1 MAAFGRLQAALAAAT
16 NEVTVAAANINFD
29 FTLVKYEAPKEFRPI
44 EGYLTTTRKQDAET
58 GKSHV
63 VARRLGA
70 LFSGICPDS
79 PNLIRA
85 YGARVSEISK
95 TATQKESQEYSKSIF
110 ASYVGVDATSIWA
123 AATSS
128 TTAIHVHLLACM
140 LAELWDAS
148 EATSIWAEL
157 VEERRKDIAHRLEQ
171 GEALHFGLASAAAQ
185 QEITRDQLASWDAS
199 ARAWIQT
206 GKSVMSKNDSQL
218 RLILKNVYFAINPSE
233 APFVSVVDAWKLA
246 IETTEKLILGIPQEA
261 QNGAAILGLS
271 AWHIYPDIH
280 IYGNKNI
287 KVTMNDELVRAG
299 GILFLASCPSQRTES
314 RGVYWSL
321 CLSHLTFYGPPV
333 KRNQSL
339 EKEHRRIPFDHL
351 LHATVGAI
359 LSRWR
364 VHSSDLVDGINILIA
379 ILKIINVAN
388 QSLYPIMS
396 LFSNA
401 AKQCL
406 DDEQAWSYMLY
417 GKRRSGFIKNPDL
430 EVTGA
435 TKPFFGLSDITLLLS
450 CMAKSEDRI
459 SLLQRQANR
468 VDLSE
473 QEVIIFDLPSLT
485 AHEVES
491 GHTHSFNTRPK
502 RRKTTAKKMEY
513 DIIGTQLFRG
523 NGKNVSVFDFW
534 IGDSSSTAI
543 YKKQVKNALQTDPP
557 TTTFEDLKWCFNNS
571 LISSNTFLK
580 LVHKQD
586 TIMNTLICLYY
597 AYELLKTL
605 PHLLVRI
612 QCLEASL
619 LYAQWT
625 KPGHLYYPHLS
636 VSSFENFYLET
647 VPKYAGLIQFQILAH
662 LIGGYDIHHSAIPSH
677 IIGLSFQDSIIVP
690 ASLVHDPGEKVP
702 HLIRILGNIGRP
714 GLTLLIAPAN
724 PMLAPLDEGTWRI
737 SNLNRFNGK
746 TEDMLSTTSLHLS
759 FTDWSQPLN
768 SGGVSGSR
776 DVQCSLMEA
785 VISIKDSGQWVGDVD
800 ILKALQSDMIHLA
813 RLDPFCSHARGAL
826 PQNHMHSIECW
837 NELRD
842 CPEEQSV
849 IRASGNWVARLAAVS
864 YLAQKMDTKDMRSSR
879 IFICPDN
886 VCWACREAES
896 NMDDIC
902 IY

>member
-110 ASYVGVDATSIWA
+110 ASYVGVDVTSIWA

-171 GEALHFGLASAAAQ
+171 GEALNFGLASAAAQ

-206 GKSVMSKNDSQL
+206 GKSVMSKNDAQL

-233 APFVSVVDAWKLA
+233 APFVSVIDAWKLA
-246 IETTEKLILGIPQEA
+246 VETTEKLILGIPQEA

-280 IYGNKNI
+280 VYGNKNI
-287 KVTMNDELVRAG
+287 EVTMNDELVAAG
-299 GILFLASCPSQRTES
+299 GVLSLASCPSQRTES

-321 CLSHLTFYGPPV
+321 CLSHLKFYGPPV
-333 KRNQSL
+333 QRNQSL
-339 EKEHRRIPFDHL
+339 EKDPRRIPFDHL

-364 VHSSDLVDGINILIA
+364 VHTSDLVEGVNILIA
-379 ILKIINVAN
+379 ILDTIGVSNR
-388 QSLYPIMS
+388 SLYLIMT

-401 AKQCL
+401 AKKCL
-406 DDEQAWSYMLY
+406 DDEKAWSYMLY
-417 GKRRSGFIKNPDL
+417 GKRRSGFIKDPDL
-430 EVTGA
+430 QEAGA
-435 TKPFFGLSDITLLLS
+435 IKAFFGLSNIPFLLS
-450 CMAKSEDRI
+450 CIKKKLGDRI
-459 SLLQRQANR
+459 SLLQRQAKR
-468 VDLSE
+468 ADLSE
-473 QEVIIFDLPSLT
+473 QEVIIYDRKSLT
-485 AHEVES
+485 AHEVAS
-491 GHTHSFNTRPK
+491 GPTHSFNTRLK

-513 DIIGTQLFRG
+513 KIIGPQVFRG
-523 NGKNVSVFDFW
+523 KGKNVSVFDFW
-534 IGDSSSTAI
+534 IGDVSSTAV
-543 YKKQVKNALQTDPP
+543 YKKRVENALQIEPP
-557 TTTFEDLKWCFNNS
+557 STTLDDLRWCFDNS
-571 LISSNTFLK
+571 LICPDAFIK
-580 LVHKQD
+580 LFHHQD
-586 TIMNTLICLYY
+586 PIMNTLVSLYHSY
-597 AYELLKTL
+597 TVFKAL
-605 PHLLVRI
+605 PRLFVRI
-612 QCLEASL
+612 QCLETAL
-619 LYAQWT
+619 LDAHWA
-625 KPGHLYYPHLS
+625 KPSNFYPRGS
-636 VSSFENFYLET
+636 RTSYSFEDFYFMNLAHCT
-647 VPKYAGLIQFQILAH
+647 GVIHFQILAH
-662 LIGGYDIHHSAIPSH
+662 LMCGYDIHHSAIPSH
-677 IIGLSFQDSIIVP
+677 IMGLSFEDSIIVP
-690 ASLVHDPGEKVP
+690 ASLIHDPGEKVS
-702 HLIRILGNIGRP
+702 HLTRILGNIGRP

-724 PMLAPLDEGTWRI
+724 PMLAPLDEGVWRI

-746 TEDMLSTTSLHLS
+746 AEDTLSTTSLHLS
-759 FTDWSQPLN
+759 FTDWTQPL
-768 SGGVSGSR
+768 SSRGASGSR
-776 DVQCSLMEA
+776 DVQCALMEA
-785 VISIKDSGQWVGDVD
+785 VVSIKDSGQWVGDVD
-800 ILKALQSDMIHLA
+800 ILKALESDMIHMA
-813 RLDPFCSHARGAL
+813 RLDPFCSHARGTL

-837 NELRD
+837 DELRD
-842 CPEEQSV
+842 CPEEQLV
-849 IRASGNWVARLAAVS
+849 IRASGYEILED
-864 YLAQKMDTKDMRSSR
+864 LHM
-879 IFICPDN
+879 P
-886 VCWACREAES
+886 
-896 NMDDIC
+896 
-902 IY
+902 

>member
-1 MAAFGRLQAALAAAT
+1 MASFGKLQAALAAAT
-16 NEVTVAAANINFD
+16 NEVAVAAANINFD

-44 EGYLTTTRKQDAET
+44 EGYLTSTRKQDAET

-70 LFSGICPDS
+70 LFSGICSDS
-79 PNLIRA
+79 PNLISA

-95 TATQKESQEYSKSIF
+95 AATQKESQEYSKSIF

-157 VEERRKDIAHRLEQ
+157 VEERRKDISHRLEQ
-171 GEALHFGLASAAAQ
+171 GETMHFGLASAAVQ

-206 GKSVMSKNDSQL
+206 GKSVMSKNDAQL

-233 APFVSVVDAWKLA
+233 APFISVIDAWKLA
-246 IETTEKLILGIPQEA
+246 VETTEKLILGIPQEA

-280 IYGNKNI
+280 VYGNKNI
-287 KVTMNDELVRAG
+287 KVTMNDELVAAG
-299 GILFLASCPSQRTES
+299 GILTLASCPVQQSEA
-314 RGVYWSL
+314 RGVFWSL

-333 KRNQSL
+333 KRNRSL
-339 EKEHRRIPFDHL
+339 EKDPRRIPFNHL

-364 VHSSDLVDGINILIA
+364 VHSSDLFDGINILIA
-379 ILKIINVAN
+379 ILGTIGVSNR
-388 QSLYPIMS
+388 SLYSIMS

-417 GKRRSGFIKNPDL
+417 GKRRSVFIKDPDSRAS
-430 EVTGA
+430 GFKA
-435 TKPFFGLSDITLLLS
+435 FFGLSDVSFLLS
-450 CMAKSEDRI
+450 CIVKLEDRI
-459 SLLQRQANR
+459 SLLQRQAKR
-468 VDLSE
+468 VELAE
-473 QEVIIFDLPSLT
+473 QEVIIFDKPSLT
-485 AHEVES
+485 AHEVGSE
-491 GHTHSFNTRPK
+491 HSHSK
-502 RRKTTAKKMEY
+502 RRKTTAEELNY
-513 DIIGTQLFRG
+513 RIIGTQLFRG
-523 NGKNVSVFDFW
+523 KGKNASVFDFW
-534 IGDSSSTAI
+534 IGDASSTAV
-543 YKKQVKNALQTDPP
+543 YKKQVENSLQIKPP
-557 TTTFEDLKWCFNNS
+557 TTTFDDMRWTFDNS
-571 LISSNTFLK
+571 LICPTTFLK
-580 LVHKQD
+580 LLDRQD
-586 TIMNTLICLYY
+586 TIVITLLYLHH
-597 AYELLKTL
+597 AHEVFKTL
-605 PHLLVRI
+605 PHLFVRI

-619 LYAQWT
+619 LDAHWA
-625 KPGHLYYPHLS
+625 KPNRLYS
-636 VSSFENFYLET
+636 VRYSLDSSFKDFY
-647 VPKYAGLIQFQILAH
+647 PKTLTTYTGNIHYQILAH
-662 LIGGYDIHHSAIPSH
+662 LMCGYDIHSSAIPSNVT
-677 IIGLSFQDSIIVP
+677 GLSFEDSIIVP

-702 HLIRILGNIGRP
+702 HLTRILGNIGRP
-714 GLTLLIAPAN
+714 GLTLLIPPAN
-724 PMLAPLDEGTWRI
+724 PMLAPLNEGTWRI
-737 SNLNRFNGK
+737 SNLNRFNGGP
-746 TEDMLSTTSLHLS
+746 EDMLGTTSLHLS
-759 FTDWSQPLN
+759 FTDWSQPLS
-768 SGGVSGSR
+768 SGGIFGSR

-785 VISIKDSGQWVGDVD
+785 VVSIKDSGQWIGDVD
-800 ILKALQSDMIHLA
+800 ILKALGSSMVHLA
-813 RLDPFCSHARGAL
+813 RLDPFCPHARSTL
-826 PQNHMHSIECW
+826 PQNYMHSIECW
-837 NELRD
+837 DELRD
-842 CPEEQSV
+842 CPEEQLV

-864 YLAQKMDTKDMRSSR
+864 YLAQKMSTKDIRSSR

-896 NMDDIC
+896 NMDDIF

>member
-299 GILFLASCPSQRTES
+299 GILSLASCPSQRTES

-543 YKKQVKNALQTDPP
+543 YKKQ
-557 TTTFEDLKWCFNNS
+557 
-571 LISSNTFLK
+571 
-580 LVHKQD
+580 
-586 TIMNTLICLYY
+586 
-597 AYELLKTL
+597 
-605 PHLLVRI
+605 
-612 QCLEASL
+612 
-619 LYAQWT
+619 
-625 KPGHLYYPHLS
+625 
-636 VSSFENFYLET
+636 
-647 VPKYAGLIQFQILAH
+647 
-662 LIGGYDIHHSAIPSH
+662 
-677 IIGLSFQDSIIVP
+677 
-690 ASLVHDPGEKVP
+690 LVHDPGEKVP

>member
-148 EATSIWAEL
+148 EATSIWVEL

-171 GEALHFGLASAAAQ
+171 GEALNFGLASAAAQ

-206 GKSVMSKNDSQL
+206 GKSVMTKNDAQL

-233 APFVSVVDAWKLA
+233 APFVSVIDAWKLA
-246 IETTEKLILGIPQEA
+246 VETTEKLILGIPQEA

-280 IYGNKNI
+280 VYGNKNI
-287 KVTMNDELVRAG
+287 KVAMNDELVAAG
-299 GILFLASCPSQRTES
+299 GVLSLASCPSQRTES

-333 KRNQSL
+333 KRNQAL
-339 EKEHRRIPFDHL
+339 ENDPRRIPFDHL

-364 VHSSDLVDGINILIA
+364 VHSGDLVDGIKILIA
-379 ILKIINVAN
+379 ILDTISVAN
-388 QSLYPIMS
+388 RSLYSIMA

-406 DDEQAWSYMLY
+406 NDEQAWSYMSY
-417 GKRRSGFIKNPDL
+417 GKRRSGFIKDPDL
-430 EVTGA
+430 QLTGA
-435 TKPFFGLSDITLLLS
+435 IKAFFGLSDIRVLLS
-450 CMAKSEDRI
+450 CITSLEDRV
-459 SLLQRQANR
+459 SLLQKQAKR
-468 VDLSE
+468 VDLSG
-473 QEVIIFDLPSLT
+473 QEVIIFDTPSLA

-491 GHTHSFNTRPK
+491 GRIHYNTRPK
-502 RRKTTAKKMEY
+502 RRKTTVTKMEY
-513 DIIGTQLFRG
+513 KVIGAQLIRG
-523 NGKNVSVFDFW
+523 KGKNVSVFDFW
-534 IGDSSSTAI
+534 IGDPSSTAI
-543 YKKQVKNALQTDPP
+543 YKKQVENSLQIEPP
-557 TTTFEDLKWCFNNS
+557 TTTLDDGSSEFPFEDFY
-571 LISSNTFLK
+571 F
-580 LVHKQD
+580 
-586 TIMNTLICLYY
+586 
-597 AYELLKTL
+597 KTL
-605 PHLLVRI
+605 PHDDSPI
-612 QCLEASL
+612 D
-619 LYAQWT
+619 
-625 KPGHLYYPHLS
+625 
-636 VSSFENFYLET
+636 
-647 VPKYAGLIQFQILAH
+647 FQILAH
-662 LIGGYDIHHSAIPSH
+662 LMCGYDIHQSVIPSR
-677 IIGLSFQDSIIVP
+677 IMGLSFEDSIIVP
-690 ASLVHDPGEKVP
+690 ASLVHDPGEKAP
-702 HLIRILGNIGRP
+702 RFIRILGNIGRP
-714 GLTLLIAPAN
+714 GLTLLVAPAN
-724 PMLAPLDEGTWRI
+724 PMLAPLDEGVWRI

-746 TEDMLSTTSLHLS
+746 AEDMLSTTSLHLS
-759 FTDWSQPLN
+759 FTDWSQPLSSRGA
-768 SGGVSGSR
+768 SGGR
-776 DVQCSLMEA
+776 DVQCALMEA

-800 ILKALQSDMIHLA
+800 ILKALESDMIHVA
-813 RLDPFCSHARGAL
+813 RLDPFCSHARGTL

-837 NELRD
+837 DELRD
-842 CPEEQSV
+842 CPEEQLV

-864 YLAQKMDTKDMRSSR
+864 YLAQKMGTKDMRTSR

-886 VCWACREAES
+886 ICWACREAKS
-896 NMDDIC
+896 NMDDIF

>member
-70 LFSGICPDS
+70 LFNGICPDS

-95 TATQKESQEYSKSIF
+95 KATQKESQEYTKSIF

-171 GEALHFGLASAAAQ
+171 GEALHFGVASAAAQ

-206 GKSVMSKNDSQL
+206 RKSVMSKNDAQL

-233 APFVSVVDAWKLA
+233 APFVSVIDAWKLA
-246 IETTEKLILGIPQEA
+246 VETTEKLILGIPQEA

-280 IYGNKNI
+280 VYGNKNI
-287 KVTMNDELVRAG
+287 KVAMNDELVAAG
-299 GILFLASCPSQRTES
+299 GVLSLASCPSQRTES

-333 KRNQSL
+333 KRNQAL
-339 EKEHRRIPFDHL
+339 ENDPRRIPFDHL

-364 VHSSDLVDGINILIA
+364 VHSRDLVDGIKILIA
-379 ILKIINVAN
+379 ILDTISVAN
-388 QSLYPIMS
+388 TSLYFIMA

-406 DDEQAWSYMLY
+406 NDEQAWSYMSY
-417 GKRRSGFIKNPDL
+417 GKRRSGFIKDPDL
-430 EVTGA
+430 QATGA
-435 TKPFFGLSDITLLLS
+435 IKAFFGLSDIRMLLS
-450 CMAKSEDRI
+450 CITRLEDRI
-459 SLLQRQANR
+459 SLLQKQAKT
-468 VDLSE
+468 VDLSG
-473 QEVIIFDLPSLT
+473 QEVIIFDLPSFT

-491 GHTHSFNTRPK
+491 GRIHSITRPK
-502 RRKTTAKKMEY
+502 RRKTT
-513 DIIGTQLFRG
+513 
-523 NGKNVSVFDFW
+523 GKDASAFDFW
-534 IGDSSSTAI
+534 TGDPSSTAI
-543 YKKQVKNALQTDPP
+543 YKKQVENSLQIEPPITTLDDPP
-557 TTTFEDLKWCFNNS
+557 LESCS
-571 LISSNTFLK
+571 P
-580 LVHKQD
+580 
-586 TIMNTLICLYY
+586 MTLADYGSPI
-597 AYELLKTL
+597 
-605 PHLLVRI
+605 H
-612 QCLEASL
+612 
-619 LYAQWT
+619 
-625 KPGHLYYPHLS
+625 
-636 VSSFENFYLET
+636 
-647 VPKYAGLIQFQILAH
+647 FQILAY
-662 LIGGYDIHHSAIPSH
+662 LMCGYDIHHSAIPSH
-677 IIGLSFQDSIIVP
+677 IMGLSFEDSIIVP
-690 ASLVHDPGEKVP
+690 ASLVHEPGKKVS
-702 HLIRILGNIGRP
+702 HLTRILGNTGRP

-724 PMLAPLDEGTWRI
+724 PMLAPLGEGVWRI
-737 SNLNRFNGK
+737 ANLNRFNGK
-746 TEDMLSTTSLHLS
+746 PEDTLSTTSLHLS
-759 FTDWSQPLN
+759 FTDWTRPLG
-768 SGGVSGSR
+768 SGGASGSR
-776 DVQCSLMEA
+776 DVQCALMEA
-785 VISIKDSGQWVGDVD
+785 VVSIKDSGQWVGDVD
-800 ILKALQSDMIHLA
+800 ILKALESDMIHLA
-813 RLDPFCSHARGAL
+813 RLDPFCSHARGTL

-837 NELRD
+837 DELRD
-842 CPEEQSV
+842 CPEEQLV
-849 IRASGNWVARLAAVS
+849 IRASDNWVARLAAVS
-864 YLAQKMDTKDMRSSR
+864 YLAQKMSTKDMRSSR
-879 IFICPDN
+879 IFICPEN

-896 NMDDIC
+896 NMDDIF

>member
-79 PNLIRA
+79 PNLIKA

-157 VEERRKDIAHRLEQ
+157 VAERRKDIAHRLEQ

-206 GKSVMSKNDSQL
+206 GKSVMSKNDAQL

-233 APFVSVVDAWKLA
+233 APFVSVIDAWKLA

-280 IYGNKNI
+280 VYGNKNI
-287 KVTMNDELVRAG
+287 NVTMNDELVGAG
-299 GILFLASCPSQRTES
+299 GILSLASCPSQRTES

-333 KRNQSL
+333 RRNQSL
-339 EKEHRRIPFDHL
+339 EKDPHRIPFDHL

-364 VHSSDLVDGINILIA
+364 VHSSDLVEGINILIA
-379 ILKIINVAN
+379 ILDTIGVGNRG
-388 QSLYPIMS
+388 LYSIMA

-401 AKQCL
+401 AKECL

-417 GKRRSGFIKNPDL
+417 GKRRSGFIKDPDL
-430 EVTGA
+430 QETCA
-435 TKPFFGLSDITLLLS
+435 IKAFFGLSDVTLLLS
-450 CMAKSEDRI
+450 CIDRSDDRI

-468 VDLSE
+468 ADLSG
-473 QEVIIFDLPSLT
+473 QEVIIFDMPSLT
-485 AHEVES
+485 AHEVGS
-491 GHTHSFNTRPK
+491 GRAHSSNTRPK
-502 RRKTTAKKMEY
+502 RRKKTAKETEY
-513 DIIGTQLFRG
+513 KISGSQLFRG
-523 NGKNVSVFDFW
+523 KGKNVSVFDFW
-534 IGDSSSTAI
+534 IGDSSSTAM
-543 YKKQVKNALQTDPP
+543 YKKWVENALQTAPP
-557 TTTFEDLKWCFNNS
+557 TTTLDDLRWCFDNS
-571 LISSNTFLK
+571 FISPKAFLK
-580 LVHKQD
+580 LLNRQD
-586 TIMNTLICLYY
+586 TILHTLICLYLS
-597 AYELLKTL
+597 YEVFKGL
-605 PHLLVRI
+605 PRVFIWI
-612 QCLEASL
+612 QCLERSL
-619 LYAQWT
+619 LDAHWASFAKSHNDKNFPT
-625 KPGHLYYPHLS
+625 
-636 VSSFENFYLET
+636 SSFESY
-647 VPKYAGLIQFQILAH
+647 VPHTLAAYRSIQIQILAH
-662 LIGGYDIHHSAIPSH
+662 LMCGYDIHGSAILSH
-677 IIGLSFQDSIIVP
+677 IMGLSFEDSIIVP
-690 ASLVHDPGEKVP
+690 ASLVHDPGEKVSR
-702 HLIRILGNIGRP
+702 LTRILGNIGRP
-714 GLTLLIAPAN
+714 GVVLLIAPAN
-724 PMLAPLDEGTWRI
+724 LMLARLDEGTWRI
-737 SNLNRFNGK
+737 SNLSRFNGK
-746 TEDMLSTTSLHLS
+746 PEDMFSTTSLHLS
-759 FTDWSQPLN
+759 FTDWSQPLS
-768 SGGVSGSR
+768 SGGTLGNR
-776 DVQCSLMEA
+776 DVECSLMEA
-785 VISIKDSGQWVGDVD
+785 VVSIKDSGQWVGDVD
-800 ILKALQSDMIHLA
+800 ILKALDSDMIHFALP
-813 RLDPFCSHARGAL
+813 DPTCSHSRGSL
-826 PQNHMHSIECW
+826 PQSFVHSIECW
-837 NELRD
+837 DELRD

-849 IRASGNWVARLAAVS
+849 VRASGNWVARLAAVS
-864 YLAQKMDTKDMRSSR
+864 YLAQKMGTKDMRSSR

-886 VCWACREAES
+886 VCWACREAKS
-896 NMDDIC
+896 NMDDIF